1 MSDTQ
6 NNLGTDIAKVVT
18 APANI
23 AAWGAI
29 LCDVGVFLQT
39 NATDSVIGW
48 VMAGGSLIGTACA
61 ILIPALNKKRVV
73 K

>member
-1 MSDTQ
+1 MNDAQ

-18 APANI
+18 APASV

-39 NATDSVIGW
+39 NATDSVMGW

-61 ILIPALNKKRVV
+61 VLIPALNKKRVV

>member
-1 MSDTQ
+1 MNDTP

-18 APANI
+18 APASV

-39 NATDSVIGW
+39 NATDSVMGW

-61 ILIPALNKKRVV
+61 VLIPALNKKRVV